1 MLPLIFFVKVS
12 ALDEFSLS
20 ETNTYNY
27 VEDYEKNN
35 SHYNLSMKNKNKVG
49 NETLLTVLT
58 PGLGSS
64 ASHFADFKNENKEY
78 RNVSNKNNIVNYL
91 CQKLDNEV
99 DIKDERYIKLTAV
112 WEVINYNITYH
123 YNGFN
128 GSYATFVEKYNFYEE
143 KVLQKLM

>member
-1 MLPLIFFVKVS
+1 
-12 ALDEFSLS
+12 
-20 ETNTYNY
+20 
-27 VEDYEKNN
+27 
-35 SHYNLSMKNKNKVG
+35 MKNKNKVG

-58 PGLGSS
+58 PVLGGS

-112 WEVINYNITYH
+112 WEVINYNVTYH

-128 GSYATFVEKYNFYEE
+128 GSYATFVEKYKFYEE